1 MNPIVE
7 QALVESNRRAIFENH
22 REKLK
27 ETLQADLFYALD
39 GGYFKL
45 GPELFL
51 EIKIN
56 IAEGKK
62 SFPLLDINMNPV
74 DIENPEEFYE
84 TTRSL
89 YTEAINRYRIN
100 FAKLKRSKN
109 TQNLVEVYLEAEDIE
124 E

>member
-1 MNPIVE
+1 MNPILE
-7 QALVESNRRAIFENH
+7 QALAESNRRAIFENQ

-27 ETLQADLFYALD
+27 ETLQADFLYAFD

-56 IAEGKK
+56 IAERKK
-62 SFPLLDINMNPV
+62 SFPLLDINLNPV

-89 YTEAINRYRIN
+89 YIEAINRYRIN
-100 FAKLKRSKN
+100 LSKLKRSKN

>member
-1 MNPIVE
+1 MDTTLE
-7 QALVESNRRAIFENH
+7 QALAESNRRAIFQNQ

-27 ETLQADLFYALD
+27 ETLQADFLYAFD

-56 IAEGKK
+56 LAEGKK
-62 SFPLLDINMNPV
+62 SFPLLDIHMNPV

-89 YTEAINRYRIN
+89 YIEAINRYRIN
-100 FAKLKRSKN
+100 LSKLKRSKN
-109 TQNLVEVYLEAEDIE
+109 TQNLVEVYLEAEDIDE
-124 E
+124 